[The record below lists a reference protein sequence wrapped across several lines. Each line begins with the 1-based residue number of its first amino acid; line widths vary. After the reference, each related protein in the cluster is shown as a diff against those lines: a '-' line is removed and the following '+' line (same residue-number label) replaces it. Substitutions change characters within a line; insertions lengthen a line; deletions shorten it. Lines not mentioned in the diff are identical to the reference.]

1 VQDPVA
7 LADFLLRDDPRWTTD
22 RIAAAM
28 TAGSRETVVLDRPVP
43 VHLTYFTAWVQE
55 AAVNFRADIYGLDP
69 RTD

>member
-1 VQDPVA
+1 
-7 LADFLLRDDPRWTTD
+7 
-22 RIAAAM
+22 M